1 MHECNRGIG
10 AMHAWWCHQSLLTA
24 KIPAEDAD
32 RGDAE
37 PTTEFRG
44 FSPAAIQF
52 LVDLRANNDRAWFQP
67 RKAEFERLL
76 KEPFE
81 AMIAALAERLEA
93 RGVPMRAD
101 PKRSP
106 FRIYRDTRFS
116 KDKSPYKDHLGASF
130 PWLGGSGPAGE
141 MGGSHDERTH
151 GNGGYFHFQP
161 GEMYAGGGM
170 WQMEKPT
177 HRGVPRGGPRRPRT
191 RAGGA
196 RGPRAS
202 SRRGASARPH
212 DELKRFPPGYPQ
224 DHPMARMFL
233 WKDVVFGRRLSDAE
247 VLSADLPDRLA
258 EGYATAAPVFR
269 FLSSLR

>member
-1 MHECNRGIG
+1 M
-10 AMHAWWCHQSLLTA
+10 TA
-24 KIPAEDAD
+24 IAET
-32 RGDAE
+32 
-37 PTTEFRG
+37 TTEFRG

-52 LVDLRANNDRAWFQP
+52 LVELRANNDRAWFQP

-76 KEPFE
+76 KEPLE

-93 RGVPMRAD
+93 RGVPMLAD

-130 PWLGGSGPAGE
+130 RWLGDSGPAGE
-141 MGGSHDERTH
+141 VGGSHDERTH

-170 WQMEKPT
+170 WQMEKQT
-177 HRGVPRGGPRRPRT
+177 IDAF
-191 RAGGA
+191 RATV
-196 RGPRAS
+196 RDDPERVRAALENPVFVRS
-202 SRRGASARPH
+202 WGEARPH

-233 WKDVVFGRRLSDAE
+233 WKNVVFGRRLSDDE
-247 VLSADLPDRLA
+247 VLSPDLPDRLA
-258 EGYATAAPVFR
+258 EGYAAAVPVFR
-269 FLSSLR
+269 FLSSL